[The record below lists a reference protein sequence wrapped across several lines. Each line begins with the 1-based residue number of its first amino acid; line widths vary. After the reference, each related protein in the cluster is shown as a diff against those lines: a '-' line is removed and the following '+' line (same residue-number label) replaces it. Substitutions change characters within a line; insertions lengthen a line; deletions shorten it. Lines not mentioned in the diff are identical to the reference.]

1 MTLKD
6 IAARAGVSISTVSR
20 IINDKETKAAS
31 REVRERVW
39 RIIRETGYV
48 PNRNA
53 QKLRL
58 VEKEKGRTGKYIATV
73 FARASDSNDIF
84 FAELASAV
92 EFEAYKKGYNVKCSF
107 YARDLNDKSFSMTLK
122 DQSISGLVVLGRFEN
137 ESAIRIMNE
146 QRNVV
151 YVGLNPTG
159 SKQDIVFC
167 DGHRASM
174 MAVEELIELGHKKI
188 AYIGEKNKEVRYSGY
203 TEVIKRHK
211 FEIDS
216 SRIIESKQSL
226 EGGYTGA
233 KELCDRGSEFSAVF
247 CANDATAMGCIK
259 YLREHNIKVPSDVS
273 VISIDDVE
281 MSRYFMPML
290 TTVHIPIN
298 EMGKQAAKLL
308 IDRIEKGHILP
319 VKMEL
324 PFSISRRNS
333 CAKDSSLEHIK

>member
-6 IAARAGVSISTVSR
+6 IAVRAGVSVSTVSR
-20 IINDKETKAAS
+20 ILNDKETKAAS
-31 REVRERVW
+31 REVRERLW
-39 RIIRETGYV
+39 QIIRETGYV
-48 PNRNA
+48 PDRNA
-53 QKLRL
+53 QNLRL
-58 VEKEKGRTGKYIATV
+58 SEKAKERPDKFIATV
-73 FARASDSNDIF
+73 FARVSDSNDLF
-84 FAELASAV
+84 FTELASAI
-92 EFEAYKKGYNVKCSF
+92 EFEVYKKGYTVKCSF
-107 YARDLNDKSFSMTLK
+107 YAADLNDKSFMTILK
-122 DQSISGLVVLGRFEN
+122 DQSISGLAVLGRFEN
-137 ESAIRIMNE
+137 ESAIKIMNE

-159 SKQDIVFC
+159 SEHDLVFC
-167 DGHRASM
+167 DGHKASM
-174 MAVEELIELGHKKI
+174 MAVGELIELGHKKI

-203 TEVIKRHK
+203 TETIRRH
-211 FEIDS
+211 ELELDPR
-216 SRIIESKQSL
+216 RIIESKQSL

-233 KELCDRGSEFSAVF
+233 RKLCDGGADFSAVF

-259 YLREHNIKVPSDVS
+259 YLREHNIKVPGDAS

-308 IDRIEKGHILP
+308 IDRIEKGHSLP

-324 PFSISRRNS
+324 PFSISNRNS
-333 CAKDSSLEHIK
+333 CSEYSGG